1 VSFATFVVRKS
12 FVEWCIPDN
21 RPPRKFAQ
29 AAKTFNNF
37 FEIHVFFAAVS
48 FALVL
53 LLLEGKMKKIQIIQM
68 LVVVSLLFA
77 IVPPSLDAQGAS
89 VTLGVTTRTGTTGLP
104 FVIAEEKGFFKS
116 EGINGVVV
124 VMQNQVVVNG
134 VVTRNVDYGG
144 TFSNFIGAALSGL
157 PVRIVM
163 AVMDGSDHYLVTSPN
178 VKRVEDLKGKKF
190 GISSFGGTPHSE
202 AIMILRKYGMNP
214 EKDVIFLQIGGS
226 SSRFAALDSG
236 SIDAAMLVPPFNK
249 LAQKRGFNEI
259 LSFNEIMNI
268 PLGGIAVH
276 TQKIKE
282 KPDEIVKMIKAI
294 LKSVD
299 YIRNRKGEILSI
311 METKWGIKEAD
322 IREGIYR
329 DIVGIYTRDGIA
341 SDETM
346 KNVIQLVRDTRKSK
360 DNLGL
365 SDIVDWTYA
374 RKAQEG
380 LKIK

>member
-1 VSFATFVVRKS
+1 
-12 FVEWCIPDN
+12 
-21 RPPRKFAQ
+21 
-29 AAKTFNNF
+29 
-37 FEIHVFFAAVS
+37 
-48 FALVL
+48 
-53 LLLEGKMKKIQIIQM
+53 MKKAQITPRRLLAI
-68 LVVVSLLFA
+68 LLFV
-77 IVPPSLDAQGAS
+77 IVPRPIEAQMAS

-116 EGINGVVV
+116 EGLNGVIV

-134 VVTRNVDYGG
+134 VVTRNIDYGG
-144 TFSNFIGAALSGL
+144 TFSNFIGAALSVL

-163 AVMDGSDHYLVTSPN
+163 AVIEGSDHYLVAGPN
-178 VKRVEDLKGKKF
+178 IKRVEDLKGKKF

-202 AIMILRKYGMNP
+202 AIMILRKHGMNP

-226 SSRFAALDSG
+226 SSRYAALDSG
-236 SIDAAMLVPPFNK
+236 SIDAAMLTPPFNK
-249 LAQKRGFNEI
+249 LAAKRGFNEL

-268 PLGGIAVH
+268 PLGGVAVH
-276 TQKIKE
+276 TQKMKE

-299 YIRNRKGEILSI
+299 YIRDRKGEILAI

-329 DIVGIYTRDGIA
+329 DIVDIYTRNGIA
-341 SDETM
+341 SDERM
-346 KNVIQLVRDTRKSK
+346 RNVIQLVRDTRKSK

-374 RKAQEG
+374 KKAQAE